1 MASPYSIPTGVLR
14 HLRAPTVV
22 LAAGLLLAACDGG
35 SDGAEDGNGAGSD
48 GGGDLTVEAT
58 EFEFDPAQTDA
69 QPGEITITMD
79 NVGDQPHT
87 WTIEGMEDAILI
99 DAEPGESDTGT
110 VELDSGDYAYYCD
123 VPGHR
128 ESGMEGTL
136 TIE

>member
-1 MASPYSIPTGVLR
+1 MASSHPIPTGAFR

-22 LAAGLLLAACDGG
+22 LAAVLLLGACDGG
-35 SDGAEDGNGAGSD
+35 SDGAQDGNGAGSD

-99 DAEPGESDTGT
+99 DAEPGESDTAT